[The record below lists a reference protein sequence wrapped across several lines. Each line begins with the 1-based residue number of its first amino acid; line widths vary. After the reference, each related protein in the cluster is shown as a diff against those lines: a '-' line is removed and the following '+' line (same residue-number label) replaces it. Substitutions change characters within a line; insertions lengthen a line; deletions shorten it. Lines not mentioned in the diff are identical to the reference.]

1 MMKVLETVQGI
12 YRIFNARSV
21 AVVGASGDP
30 SKFGYMT
37 LDSIIRGGF
46 EGQIYPVN
54 PKGGELLGLK
64 VHPSLTEV
72 PGQIDLVVV
81 IVPAKFVPSVLRE
94 AGEMGVSSALILSG
108 GFREAGRA
116 DLEEEISSI
125 SKNCGMRF
133 AGPNVQ
139 GINYLPNKLCAMFY
153 PVISTKGPLAI
164 ISQSGTVTAALSEW
178 AADEG
183 LGISAA
189 VNLGNQ
195 TNLCESDYI
204 DFFATDK
211 NTKVIAMYLEGVKE
225 GRHFLRTIERVASQ
239 KPIAILKGGRTA
251 AGQKSA
257 ASHTGSMAGSYD
269 VFNAACRQF
278 GAFGPSDLETL
289 YDGAKALATMRPPK
303 GNRVLIIST
312 SGGAGTLGA
321 DEAEVQGLE
330 VPPLSEELVEELKR
344 LDLSPLA
351 TLSNPLDLVSIDAE
365 HFRQIVLVA
374 DQFDVADVFLLNFG
388 DPVVGAIEVTKYIAA
403 TLKGGLAVSYQG
415 GGEEEKLGRVKM
427 QEAGIPVFP
436 TPERA
441 MRGIAAAAR
450 YARYRETR
458 KDRSARPSVAYKK
471 EQPLPDKVYR
481 FVPEHAAVEYLR
493 QYNIPYPEHQLAH
506 TPEEAMEIA
515 DGLGYPVV
523 LKIVS
528 PDVLHKSD
536 AGGVALGLETSAEV
550 NNAFK
555 RIIDRIQTVE
565 PAASVEGLLVCRQAP
580 KGLEVIVGV
589 LEDPVFGA
597 TIMFG
602 MGGIFTE
609 VLRDVSFRVAP
620 LDRYDAEEMIR
631 EIRGYALLTGVRGH
645 PGYDIEALIELMLAV
660 SQLVIDRPDIKELD
674 LNPVRLFEKGLII
687 LDVRIMEKGP

>member
-1 MMKVLETVQGI
+1 
-12 YRIFNARSV
+12 
-21 AVVGASGDP
+21 
-30 SKFGYMT
+30 
-37 LDSIIRGGF
+37 
-46 EGQIYPVN
+46 
-54 PKGGELLGLK
+54 
-64 VHPSLTEV
+64 
-72 PGQIDLVVV
+72 
-81 IVPAKFVPSVLRE
+81 
-94 AGEMGVSSALILSG
+94 
-108 GFREAGRA
+108 
-116 DLEEEISSI
+116 
-125 SKNCGMRF
+125 
-133 AGPNVQ
+133 
-139 GINYLPNKLCAMFY
+139 
-153 PVISTKGPLAI
+153 
-164 ISQSGTVTAALSEW
+164 
-178 AADEG
+178 
-183 LGISAA
+183 
-189 VNLGNQ
+189 
-195 TNLCESDYI
+195 
-204 DFFATDK
+204 
-211 NTKVIAMYLEGVKE
+211 
-225 GRHFLRTIERVASQ
+225 
-239 KPIAILKGGRTA
+239 
-251 AGQKSA
+251 
-257 ASHTGSMAGSYD
+257 
-269 VFNAACRQF
+269 
-278 GAFGPSDLETL
+278 
-289 YDGAKALATMRPPK
+289 
-303 GNRVLIIST
+303 
-312 SGGAGTLGA
+312 
-321 DEAEVQGLE
+321 
-330 VPPLSEELVEELKR
+330 
-344 LDLSPLA
+344 
-351 TLSNPLDLVSIDAE
+351 
-365 HFRQIVLVA
+365 
-374 DQFDVADVFLLNFG
+374 
-388 DPVVGAIEVTKYIAA
+388 
-403 TLKGGLAVSYQG
+403 
-415 GGEEEKLGRVKM
+415 
-427 QEAGIPVFP
+427 
-436 TPERA
+436 
-441 MRGIAAAAR
+441 
-450 YARYRETR
+450 
-458 KDRSARPSVAYKK
+458 VAYKK